1 MRAGLAGLVLALPGL
16 AWADP
21 CALVPGKGTIWDH
34 DGEVTDVAGMTV
46 LIVTRHQS
54 RQPLAGSPVD
64 SQLWTDDVPSDT
76 LGSDAVC
83 DRVQLETPL
92 PFDTWDRQPIAMQ
105 QGERMLP
112 GVDIAAKAPGF
123 AGRIAADDRQI
134 DLAPGSY
141 FVRHVPDLD
150 APDWRDVL
158 LAEAA
163 NAGQIDAGRWVVGL
177 PGALYLVP
185 VETP

>member
-1 MRAGLAGLVLALPGL
+1 MRTGLAGFVLALPGL
-16 AWADP
+16 AWAEP
-21 CALVPGKGTIWDH
+21 CALVPGTRTIWDH
-34 DGEVTDVAGMTV
+34 DGKVTDVAGMTV

-76 LGSDAVC
+76 LGGDAVC

-92 PFDTWDRQPIAMQ
+92 PFNTWDKQPIAMQ

-112 GVDIAAKAPGF
+112 GIDIAAKAPDL
-123 AGRIAADDRQI
+123 ARRIATDGRQV

-141 FVRHVPDLD
+141 FVSHVPDLD

-158 LAEAA
+158 LERAAE
-163 NAGQIDAGRWVVGL
+163 AGQIDTGRWVIGL

-185 VETP
+185 LVRP